1 MLIDL
6 NITPYDVLFFVIPL
20 IMSIF
25 FYARSA
31 KSEVDRDK
39 FILFMLSLI
48 SITTWIVYL
57 IRFFTELVNKLFFGF
72 KY

>member
-31 KSEVDRDK
+31 KSEIDRDK
-39 FILFMLSLI
+39 FILFILSFI
-48 SITTWIVYL
+48 SITIWIIYL